1 MTTDFDGTA
10 QNRGFSLKPSDISIA
25 AKLAVGF
32 GVVVAILIAIGVS
45 SVLSFGTTLSSLTKF
60 EEMTAKSALIGN
72 LQSDV
77 LLAQVGVKDVVI
89 TSDDNIKQQVRDR
102 LATIHNTIGE
112 AEAVNSSEERGSLLN
127 DIREEVNRYENAFGQ
142 IVSAQEARNQ
152 TVASSL
158 IPIGQQMRTELSTV
172 MERAYRDDNVTAA
185 YLTGV
190 AQQHVMLARLYAE
203 RFLLNSEPE
212 AANRSLREI
221 DLAETAL
228 SNLLP
233 ALQNFNYR
241 QTVIGVQENLNSY
254 RTAFQSAVG
263 AIAERNQLITDQLD
277 HLGPVIASHLDALN
291 TSVQTDML
299 GTGKVTHDLVEFA
312 RQKAIVF
319 MLVGALLAAF
329 AAWMIARMTAKPI
342 GNMTEAMETLAAGNY
357 TVAIPSMDRGD
368 EIGAMAKT
376 VAVFKE
382 NGLRVQEMQ
391 AEEEA
396 QKAQM
401 EAEKKAAME
410 AMASSFEQSIGA
422 VIQSLGAQ
430 ADEMKAS
437 AQSMSAIAEETSR
450 QVISASSATEQANSN
465 VQTVAAASEELS
477 SSIAEVNR
485 QVMSGSEIAQTASKE
500 AMRTNET
507 IQGLSDA
514 AQSINEVITLIQD
527 IAEQTNLLALNA
539 TIEAA
544 RAGEAGKGF
553 AVVASEVKGLA
564 NQTAKA
570 TEEIGKQITTVQTVA
585 QESVGAIAGIAET
598 IQEMANITQ
607 AITEAMEQQDAA
619 TREIAQN
626 AQQAAM
632 GTQTVNASVSD
643 VSQASEETG
652 RASSDVLGAA
662 DELSQQTSVLHGEVH
677 KFLDHMRGAA

>member
-1 MTTDFDGTA
+1 MMTDIDGTTP
-10 QNRGFSLKPSDISIA
+10 NKGFSLKPSDIPIA

-32 GVVVAILIAIGVS
+32 GVVVAILIAIGVTGI
-45 SVLSFGTTLSSLTKF
+45 LSFSTTLRSLTKF
-60 EEMTAKSALIGN
+60 EAMSDEAMIITN
-72 LQSDV
+72 LQSSV
-77 LLAQVGVKDVVI
+77 LMTRIGVKDFVIMGDDASKKVVI
-89 TSDDNIKQQVRDR
+89 DR
-102 LATIHNTIGE
+102 LETANNELSE
-112 AEAVNSSEERGSLLN
+112 AREAIDSPERISLFEKIN
-127 DIREEVNRYENAFGQ
+127 
-142 IVSAQEARNQ
+142 QEAAAYEKNFLA
-152 TVASSL
+152 VADLQAQINAL
-158 IPIGQQMRTELSTV
+158 ITETLNPLGTDMRDDISEL
-172 MERAYRDDNVTAA
+172 MESAYRDQDITAA
-185 YLTGV
+185 YYSGV
-190 AQQHVMLARLYAE
+190 SQQSLMLGRLYAE
-203 RFLLNSEPE
+203 RFLLSNDPSHATRSLSEFATFE
-212 AANRSLREI
+212 RSLNTLIAELQNLTRHQTVISLREK
-221 DLAETAL
+221 LQTYRSAFEAVVETIEA
-228 SNLLP
+228 
-233 ALQNFNYR
+233 
-241 QTVIGVQENLNSY
+241 
-254 RTAFQSAVG
+254 
-263 AIAERNQLITDQLD
+263 RNQLISGELD
-277 HLGPVIASHLDALN
+277 RLGPMMAAQLSNLQSSI
-291 TSVQTDML
+291 QTDTL
-299 GTGKVTHDLVEFA
+299 DTGKATHSVVEFA
-312 RQKAIVF
+312 RQKAVVF
-319 MLVGALLAAF
+319 MLVGTLLAAL
-329 AAWMIARMTAKPI
+329 AAWVIARMTARPI
-342 GNMTEAMETLAAGNY
+342 SRMTDAMETLAAGNY
-357 TVAIPSMDRGD
+357 TVAIPDMDRGD

-396 QKAQM
+396 RKAQA

-410 AMASSFEQSIGA
+410 AMANAFEQSIGA

-450 QVISASSATEQANSN
+450 QVIAASSATEQANAN

-485 QVMSGSEIAQTASKE
+485 QVMSGSQIAQTASTE
-500 AMRTNET
+500 AARTNET
-507 IQGLSDA
+507 IQGLSAA
-514 AQSINEVITLIQD
+514 AQSINEVVTLIQD

-570 TEEIGKQITTVQTVA
+570 TEEIGKQIATVQSVA
-585 QESVGAIAGIAET
+585 TEAVGAIAGIAET

-607 AITEAMEQQDAA
+607 AITEAMEQQDLA

-632 GTQTVNASVSD
+632 GTQSVNASVSD

-662 DELSQQTSVLHGEVH
+662 DELSQQTNVLQGEVR